1 MTPEREEPG
10 RGPRQDKAD
19 PALRFD
25 KGTDIETPGQKA
37 KGRPAGAWKKAAA
50 RMSREQ
56 RPPEAEPAAPSDPGP
71 PADPPMP
78 EQTGAAY
85 DPTGPELPMGD
96 NPPEGPADNAGPS
109 TSGQSVPKYRQH
121 SKRETR
127 EPGASSE
134 KFRRDSKQARP
145 ADKLHPDGG
154 ADPRPSDGG
163 KAGADPGPAAPEPD
177 TLRKSRLRMEKRG
190 DKLNAARDKL
200 AQQKPYK
207 PPDPVRRAAGFAGR
221 SVHGFAHGKVYEVE
235 HENVGTEG
243 AHRSELVAEAAGRR
257 AVRFTKQ
264 RIRTHPARAVKKAEG
279 RSVKA
284 AADYHFR
291 QTVLEHPEM
300 EKKNALSRLWRKRQ
314 QRKRYQKQAWEAAKQ
329 GAKAAEA
336 TATATERIG
345 RAVAGF
351 VKRHPAGVLI
361 ALLCVLL
368 VVVMQSCGSSLAAI
382 GNGLTGSVAAT
393 TYPAEDADL
402 LGAEAAYAELEADLQ
417 SMLDNYE
424 AAHSYDECHFDLD
437 GIEHDPYVLLSILS
451 AFHPEGWTLAEV
463 ETDLQ
468 TLFDRQY
475 ILTESVEVE
484 VRYRTET
491 RTDSEGNTYDVE
503 VPYNYFICTVTLE
516 NFNLSHVPVY
526 IMGEDQLSRYALYM
540 AALGNRPDLFPG
552 SAYIG
557 KYSGPITTYDIP
569 PEALEDEQFA
579 AMIAEAEKYLG
590 YPYVW
595 GGSSP
600 ATSFDCSGFVSWVV
614 NHCGVGW
621 DVGRL
626 GATGLYHI
634 CTPVSSANAKP
645 GDLIFFQGTYDTDG
659 MSHVGI
665 YVGGGMMIHC
675 GDPIQYANINTSYWQ
690 AHFAA
695 FGRLP

>member
-10 RGPRQDKAD
+10 RGPRQDKAE
-19 PALRFD
+19 PALRF
-25 KGTDIETPGQKA
+25 EA
-37 KGRPAGAWKKAAA
+37 KGKEEVKAGGRGQSWKKAAA

-56 RPPEAEPAAPSDPGP
+56 RPPEAEPVAPSDPGP
-71 PADPPMP
+71 PAD
-78 EQTGAAY
+78 
-85 DPTGPELPMGD
+85 
-96 NPPEGPADNAGPS
+96 NAGPA
-109 TSGQSVPKYRQH
+109 TSENGVPAKSADFVGRGGATERGDFGTLCPEGAERSLCRRVPKYRQH
-121 SKRETR
+121 GKRETR

-134 KFRRDSKQARP
+134 KFRRDSKQAR
-145 ADKLHPDGG
+145 
-154 ADPRPSDGG
+154 
-163 KAGADPGPAAPEPD
+163 
-177 TLRKSRLRMEKRG
+177 
-190 DKLNAARDKL
+190 
-200 AQQKPYK
+200 QKPYK
-207 PPDPVRRAAGFAGR
+207 PPGPVRRAAGFAGR

-314 QRKRYQKQAWEAAKQ
+314 QRKRYQKRAREAAKR
-329 GAKAAEA
+329 GAKA
-336 TATATERIG
+336 
-345 RAVAGF
+345 
-351 VKRHPAGVLI
+351 
-361 ALLCVLL
+361 
-368 VVVMQSCGSSLAAI
+368 
-382 GNGLTGSVAAT
+382 
-393 TYPAEDADL
+393 DL
-402 LGAEAAYAELEADLQ
+402 R

-424 AAHSYDECHFDLD
+424 AAHSYDEYHFDLD

-463 ETDLQ
+463 EADLQ

-540 AALGNRPDLFPG
+540 AALGNRSDLFPG

-557 KYSGPITTYDIP
+557 KYGGPVTTYDIP

>member
-10 RGPRQDKAD
+10 RGPRQDKAE
-19 PALRFD
+19 PALRF
-25 KGTDIETPGQKA
+25 EA
-37 KGRPAGAWKKAAA
+37 KGKEEVKAGGRGQSWKKAAA

-56 RPPEAEPAAPSDPGP
+56 RPPEAEPVAPSDPGP
-71 PADPPMP
+71 PAD
-78 EQTGAAY
+78 
-85 DPTGPELPMGD
+85 
-96 NPPEGPADNAGPS
+96 NAGPA
-109 TSGQSVPKYRQH
+109 TSENGVPAKSADFVGRGGATERGDFGTLCPEGAERSLCRRVPKYRQH

-134 KFRRDSKQARP
+134 KFRRDSKQAR
-145 ADKLHPDGG
+145 
-154 ADPRPSDGG
+154 
-163 KAGADPGPAAPEPD
+163 
-177 TLRKSRLRMEKRG
+177 
-190 DKLNAARDKL
+190 
-200 AQQKPYK
+200 QKPYK
-207 PPDPVRRAAGFAGR
+207 PPGPVRRAAGFAGR

-300 EKKNALSRLWRKRQ
+300 EKKDALSRLWRKRQ
-314 QRKRYQKQAWEAAKQ
+314 QRKRCQKRAREAAKR
-329 GAKAAEA
+329 GAKA
-336 TATATERIG
+336 
-345 RAVAGF
+345 
-351 VKRHPAGVLI
+351 
-361 ALLCVLL
+361 
-368 VVVMQSCGSSLAAI
+368 
-382 GNGLTGSVAAT
+382 
-393 TYPAEDADL
+393 DL
-402 LGAEAAYAELEADLQ
+402 R

-424 AAHSYDECHFDLD
+424 AAHSYDEYHFDLD

-463 ETDLQ
+463 EADLQ

-503 VPYNYFICTVTLE
+503 VPYNYYICTVTLE

-540 AALGNRPDLFPG
+540 AALGNRSDLFPG

-557 KYSGPITTYDIP
+557 KYGGPVTTYDIP

>member
-10 RGPRQDKAD
+10 RGPRQDKAE

-71 PADPPMP
+71 PAD
-78 EQTGAAY
+78 
-85 DPTGPELPMGD
+85 
-96 NPPEGPADNAGPS
+96 NAGPA
-109 TSGQSVPKYRQH
+109 TSENGVPAKSADFVGRGGATERGDFGTLCPEGAERSLCRRVPKYRQH

-145 ADKLHPDGG
+145 ADKLHRDGG
-154 ADPRPSDGG
+154 AGPQPSDGG
-163 KAGADPGPAAPEPD
+163 KAGTDPGPEPD
-177 TLRKSRLRMEKRG
+177 TLRKSRLRMKKRG

-200 AQQKPYK
+200 ARQKPYK
-207 PPDPVRRAAGFAGR
+207 PPGPVRRAAGFAGR

-284 AADYHFR
+284 TADYHFR

-300 EKKNALSRLWRKRQ
+300 EKKDALSRLWRKRQ
-314 QRKRYQKQAWEAAKQ
+314 QRKRYQKRAREAAKR
-329 GAKAAEA
+329 GAKA
-336 TATATERIG
+336 
-345 RAVAGF
+345 
-351 VKRHPAGVLI
+351 
-361 ALLCVLL
+361 
-368 VVVMQSCGSSLAAI
+368 
-382 GNGLTGSVAAT
+382 
-393 TYPAEDADL
+393 DL
-402 LGAEAAYAELEADLQ
+402 R

-424 AAHSYDECHFDLD
+424 AAHSYDEYHFDLD

-463 ETDLQ
+463 EADLQ

-540 AALGNRPDLFPG
+540 AALGNRSDLFPG

-557 KYSGPITTYDIP
+557 KYGGPVTTYDIP

>member
-10 RGPRQDKAD
+10 RGPRQDKAN

-37 KGRPAGAWKKAAA
+37 KGRPAGAWKKTAA

-56 RPPEAEPAAPSDPGP
+56 RPPEAEPAAPLDPGP
-71 PADPPMP
+71 PADPPTP
-78 EQTGAAY
+78 EQTGAACT
-85 DPTGPELPMGD
+85 PTGQELPMED
-96 NPPEGPADNAGPS
+96 DPPEGPV
-109 TSGQSVPKYRQH
+109 TLGQSVPKYRQH

-145 ADKLHPDGG
+145 ADKLHRDGG
-154 ADPRPSDGG
+154 AGPQPSDGG
-163 KAGADPGPAAPEPD
+163 KAGTDPGPAAPEPD

-190 DKLNAARDKL
+190 DKLNTARDKL
-200 AQQKPYK
+200 ARQKPYK
-207 PPDPVRRAAGFAGR
+207 PPGPVRRAAGFAGR

-243 AHRSELVAEAAGRR
+243 AHRSELVAESAGRR
-257 AVRFTKQ
+257 AVRFTRQ

-314 QRKRYQKQAWEAAKQ
+314 QRKRYQKQAQEAAKQ

-345 RAVAGF
+345 RTAAGF

-361 ALLCVLL
+361 TLLCVLL

-393 TYPAEDADL
+393 TYPAEDAAL
-402 LGAEAAYAELEADLQ
+402 LGAEAAYAGLEADLR

-424 AAHSYDECHFDLD
+424 AAHSYDEYHFDLD

-463 ETDLQ
+463 EADLQ

-557 KYSGPITTYDIP
+557 KYGGPVTTYDIP

>member
-10 RGPRQDKAD
+10 RGPRQDKAE

-71 PADPPMP
+71 PAD
-78 EQTGAAY
+78 
-85 DPTGPELPMGD
+85 
-96 NPPEGPADNAGPS
+96 NAGPA
-109 TSGQSVPKYRQH
+109 TSENGVPAKSADFVGRGGATERGDFGTLCPEGAERSLCRRVPKYRQH

-145 ADKLHPDGG
+145 ADKLHRDGG
-154 ADPRPSDGG
+154 AGPQPSDGG
-163 KAGADPGPAAPEPD
+163 KAGTDPGPEPD
-177 TLRKSRLRMEKRG
+177 TLRKSRLRMKKRG

-200 AQQKPYK
+200 ARQKPYK
-207 PPDPVRRAAGFAGR
+207 PPGPVRRAAGFAGR

-284 AADYHFR
+284 TADYHFR

-300 EKKNALSRLWRKRQ
+300 EKKNALSWLWRKRQ
-314 QRKRYQKQAWEAAKQ
+314 QRKRYQKRAREAAKR
-329 GAKAAEA
+329 GAKA
-336 TATATERIG
+336 
-345 RAVAGF
+345 
-351 VKRHPAGVLI
+351 
-361 ALLCVLL
+361 
-368 VVVMQSCGSSLAAI
+368 
-382 GNGLTGSVAAT
+382 
-393 TYPAEDADL
+393 DL
-402 LGAEAAYAELEADLQ
+402 R

-424 AAHSYDECHFDLD
+424 AAHSYDEYHFDLD

-463 ETDLQ
+463 EADLQ

-503 VPYNYFICTVTLE
+503 VPYNYYICTVTME

-557 KYSGPITTYDIP
+557 KYGGPVTTYDIP

>member
-10 RGPRQDKAD
+10 RGPRQDKAE
-19 PALRFD
+19 PALRF
-25 KGTDIETPGQKA
+25 EA
-37 KGRPAGAWKKAAA
+37 KGKEEVKAGGRGQSWKKAAA

-56 RPPEAEPAAPSDPGP
+56 RPPEAEPVAPSDPGP
-71 PADPPMP
+71 PAD
-78 EQTGAAY
+78 
-85 DPTGPELPMGD
+85 
-96 NPPEGPADNAGPS
+96 NAGPA
-109 TSGQSVPKYRQH
+109 TSENGVPAKSADFVGRGGATERGDFGTLCPEGAERSLCRRVPKYRQH

-134 KFRRDSKQARP
+134 KFRRDSKQAR
-145 ADKLHPDGG
+145 
-154 ADPRPSDGG
+154 
-163 KAGADPGPAAPEPD
+163 
-177 TLRKSRLRMEKRG
+177 
-190 DKLNAARDKL
+190 
-200 AQQKPYK
+200 QKPYK
-207 PPDPVRRAAGFAGR
+207 PPGPVRRAAGFAGR

-314 QRKRYQKQAWEAAKQ
+314 QRKRYQKRAREAAKR
-329 GAKAAEA
+329 GAKA
-336 TATATERIG
+336 
-345 RAVAGF
+345 
-351 VKRHPAGVLI
+351 
-361 ALLCVLL
+361 
-368 VVVMQSCGSSLAAI
+368 
-382 GNGLTGSVAAT
+382 
-393 TYPAEDADL
+393 DL
-402 LGAEAAYAELEADLQ
+402 R

-424 AAHSYDECHFDLD
+424 AAHSYDEYHFDLD

-463 ETDLQ
+463 EADLQ

-540 AALGNRPDLFPG
+540 AALGNRSDLFPG

-557 KYSGPITTYDIP
+557 KYGGPVTTYDIP

>member
-10 RGPRQDKAD
+10 RGPRQDKAE
-19 PALRFD
+19 PALRF
-25 KGTDIETPGQKA
+25 EA
-37 KGRPAGAWKKAAA
+37 KGKEEVKAGGRGQSWKKAAA

-56 RPPEAEPAAPSDPGP
+56 RPPEAEPVAPSDPGP
-71 PADPPMP
+71 PAD
-78 EQTGAAY
+78 
-85 DPTGPELPMGD
+85 
-96 NPPEGPADNAGPS
+96 NAGPA
-109 TSGQSVPKYRQH
+109 TSENGAPAKSVDFVGRGGATERGDFGTLCPEGAERSLCRRVPKYRQH

-134 KFRRDSKQARP
+134 KFRRDSKQAR
-145 ADKLHPDGG
+145 
-154 ADPRPSDGG
+154 
-163 KAGADPGPAAPEPD
+163 
-177 TLRKSRLRMEKRG
+177 
-190 DKLNAARDKL
+190 
-200 AQQKPYK
+200 QKPYK
-207 PPDPVRRAAGFAGR
+207 PPGPVRRAAGFAGR

-314 QRKRYQKQAWEAAKQ
+314 QRKRYQKRAREAAKR
-329 GAKAAEA
+329 GAKA
-336 TATATERIG
+336 
-345 RAVAGF
+345 
-351 VKRHPAGVLI
+351 
-361 ALLCVLL
+361 
-368 VVVMQSCGSSLAAI
+368 
-382 GNGLTGSVAAT
+382 
-393 TYPAEDADL
+393 DL
-402 LGAEAAYAELEADLQ
+402 R

-424 AAHSYDECHFDLD
+424 AAHSYDEYHFDLD

-463 ETDLQ
+463 EADLQ

-557 KYSGPITTYDIP
+557 KYGGPVTTYDIP

-590 YPYVW
+590 YPYVG

>member
-10 RGPRQDKAD
+10 RGPRQDKAE
-19 PALRFD
+19 PALRF
-25 KGTDIETPGQKA
+25 EA
-37 KGRPAGAWKKAAA
+37 KGKEEVKAGGRGQSWKKAAA

-56 RPPEAEPAAPSDPGP
+56 RPPEAEPVAPSDPGP
-71 PADPPMP
+71 PAD
-78 EQTGAAY
+78 
-85 DPTGPELPMGD
+85 
-96 NPPEGPADNAGPS
+96 NAGPA
-109 TSGQSVPKYRQH
+109 TSENGVPAKSADFVGRGGATERGDFGTLCPEGAERSLCRRVPKYRQH

-134 KFRRDSKQARP
+134 KFRRDSKQAR
-145 ADKLHPDGG
+145 
-154 ADPRPSDGG
+154 
-163 KAGADPGPAAPEPD
+163 
-177 TLRKSRLRMEKRG
+177 
-190 DKLNAARDKL
+190 
-200 AQQKPYK
+200 QKPYK
-207 PPDPVRRAAGFAGR
+207 PPGPVRRTAGFAGR
-221 SVHGFAHGKVYEVE
+221 SVHGFAHGKVYKVE

-243 AHRSELVAEAAGRR
+243 AHRSELVAESAGRR
-257 AVRFTKQ
+257 AVRFSKQ

-314 QRKRYQKQAWEAAKQ
+314 QRKRYQKRAREAAKR
-329 GAKAAEA
+329 GAKA
-336 TATATERIG
+336 
-345 RAVAGF
+345 
-351 VKRHPAGVLI
+351 
-361 ALLCVLL
+361 
-368 VVVMQSCGSSLAAI
+368 
-382 GNGLTGSVAAT
+382 
-393 TYPAEDADL
+393 DL
-402 LGAEAAYAELEADLQ
+402 R

-424 AAHSYDECHFDLD
+424 AAHSYDEYHFDLD

-503 VPYNYFICTVTLE
+503 VPYNYYICTVTLE

-557 KYSGPITTYDIP
+557 KYSGPVTTYDIP

>member
-56 RPPEAEPAAPSDPGP
+56 RPPEAEPVAPSDPGP
-71 PADPPMP
+71 PAD
-78 EQTGAAY
+78 
-85 DPTGPELPMGD
+85 
-96 NPPEGPADNAGPS
+96 NAGPA
-109 TSGQSVPKYRQH
+109 TSENGVPAKSADFVGRGGATERGDFGTLCPEGAERSLCRRVPKYRQH

-134 KFRRDSKQARP
+134 KFRRDSKQAR
-145 ADKLHPDGG
+145 
-154 ADPRPSDGG
+154 
-163 KAGADPGPAAPEPD
+163 
-177 TLRKSRLRMEKRG
+177 
-190 DKLNAARDKL
+190 
-200 AQQKPYK
+200 QKPYK
-207 PPDPVRRAAGFAGR
+207 PPGPVRRAAGFAGR

-314 QRKRYQKQAWEAAKQ
+314 QRKRYQKRAREAAKR
-329 GAKAAEA
+329 GAKA
-336 TATATERIG
+336 
-345 RAVAGF
+345 
-351 VKRHPAGVLI
+351 
-361 ALLCVLL
+361 
-368 VVVMQSCGSSLAAI
+368 
-382 GNGLTGSVAAT
+382 
-393 TYPAEDADL
+393 DL
-402 LGAEAAYAELEADLQ
+402 R

-424 AAHSYDECHFDLD
+424 AAHSYDEYHFDLD

-463 ETDLQ
+463 EADLQ

-540 AALGNRPDLFPG
+540 AALGNRSDLFPG

-557 KYSGPITTYDIP
+557 KYGGPVTTYDIP

>member
-19 PALRFD
+19 PALRF
-25 KGTDIETPGQKA
+25 EA
-37 KGRPAGAWKKAAA
+37 KGKEEVKAGGRGQSWKKAAA

-56 RPPEAEPAAPSDPGP
+56 RPPEAEPVAPLDPGLLT
-71 PADPPMP
+71 DPPTP

-85 DPTGPELPMGD
+85 DPTGPELPLED
-96 NPPEGPADNAGPS
+96 DPPKGPADNVRPV

-127 EPGASSE
+127 GPGASSE
-134 KFRRDSKQARP
+134 KFRRDSRQAQP
-145 ADKLHPDGG
+145 ADKLHRDGG
-154 ADPRPSDGG
+154 AGPQSSDGG
-163 KAGADPGPAAPEPD
+163 KAGVDPGPAAPEPD

-190 DKLNAARDKL
+190 DKLNTARDKL
-200 AQQKPYK
+200 ARQKPYK
-207 PPDPVRRAAGFAGR
+207 PPGPVRRAAGFAGR

-257 AVRFTKQ
+257 AVRFTRQ

-314 QRKRYQKQAWEAAKQ
+314 QRKRYQKQAREAAKQ

-336 TATATERIG
+336 TATATEKIG

-361 ALLCVLL
+361 ALLCILL

-402 LGAEAAYAELEADLQ
+402 LGAEAAYAGLEADLQ
-417 SMLDNYE
+417 SMLAGYE
-424 AAHSYDECHFDLD
+424 ATHSYDEYHFDLD

-451 AFHPEGWTLAEV
+451 AFHPQGWTLAEV
-463 ETDLQ
+463 EADLQ

-503 VPYNYFICTVTLE
+503 VPYNYYICTVTLE

-557 KYSGPITTYDIP
+557 KYGGPVTTYDIP

-579 AMIAEAEKYLG
+579 AMITEAEKYLG

>member
-10 RGPRQDKAD
+10 RGPRQDKAE
-19 PALRFD
+19 PALRF
-25 KGTDIETPGQKA
+25 EA
-37 KGRPAGAWKKAAA
+37 KGKEEVKAGGRGQSWKKAAA

-56 RPPEAEPAAPSDPGP
+56 RPPEAEPVAPSDPGP
-71 PADPPMP
+71 PAD
-78 EQTGAAY
+78 
-85 DPTGPELPMGD
+85 
-96 NPPEGPADNAGPS
+96 NAGPA
-109 TSGQSVPKYRQH
+109 TSENGVPAKSADFVGRGGATERGDFGTLCPEGAERSLCRRVPKYRQH

-134 KFRRDSKQARP
+134 KFRRDSKQAR
-145 ADKLHPDGG
+145 
-154 ADPRPSDGG
+154 
-163 KAGADPGPAAPEPD
+163 
-177 TLRKSRLRMEKRG
+177 
-190 DKLNAARDKL
+190 
-200 AQQKPYK
+200 QKPYK
-207 PPDPVRRAAGFAGR
+207 PPGPVRRAAGFAGR

-235 HENVGTEG
+235 HENVGT
-243 AHRSELVAEAAGRR
+243 ELVAEAAGRR

-314 QRKRYQKQAWEAAKQ
+314 QRKRYQKRAREAAKR
-329 GAKAAEA
+329 GAKA
-336 TATATERIG
+336 
-345 RAVAGF
+345 
-351 VKRHPAGVLI
+351 
-361 ALLCVLL
+361 
-368 VVVMQSCGSSLAAI
+368 
-382 GNGLTGSVAAT
+382 
-393 TYPAEDADL
+393 DL
-402 LGAEAAYAELEADLQ
+402 R

-424 AAHSYDECHFDLD
+424 AAHSYDEYHFDLD

-463 ETDLQ
+463 EADLQ

-540 AALGNRPDLFPG
+540 AALGNRSDLFPG

-557 KYSGPITTYDIP
+557 KYGGPVTTYDIP

>member
-10 RGPRQDKAD
+10 RGPRQDKAE
-19 PALRFD
+19 PALRF
-25 KGTDIETPGQKA
+25 EA
-37 KGRPAGAWKKAAA
+37 KGKEEVKAGGRGQSWKKAAA

-56 RPPEAEPAAPSDPGP
+56 RPPEAEPVAPSDPGP
-71 PADPPMP
+71 PAD
-78 EQTGAAY
+78 
-85 DPTGPELPMGD
+85 
-96 NPPEGPADNAGPS
+96 NAGPA
-109 TSGQSVPKYRQH
+109 TSENGVPAKSADFVGRGGATERGDFGTLCPEGAERSLCRRVPKYRQH

-134 KFRRDSKQARP
+134 KFRRDSKQAR
-145 ADKLHPDGG
+145 
-154 ADPRPSDGG
+154 
-163 KAGADPGPAAPEPD
+163 
-177 TLRKSRLRMEKRG
+177 
-190 DKLNAARDKL
+190 
-200 AQQKPYK
+200 QKPYK
-207 PPDPVRRAAGFAGR
+207 PPGPVRRAAGFAGR

-284 AADYHFR
+284 TADYHFR

-314 QRKRYQKQAWEAAKQ
+314 QRKRYQKRAREAAKR
-329 GAKAAEA
+329 GAKA
-336 TATATERIG
+336 
-345 RAVAGF
+345 
-351 VKRHPAGVLI
+351 
-361 ALLCVLL
+361 
-368 VVVMQSCGSSLAAI
+368 
-382 GNGLTGSVAAT
+382 
-393 TYPAEDADL
+393 DL
-402 LGAEAAYAELEADLQ
+402 R

-424 AAHSYDECHFDLD
+424 AAHSYDEYHFDLD

-463 ETDLQ
+463 EADLQ

-557 KYSGPITTYDIP
+557 KYGGPVTTYDIP

>member
-10 RGPRQDKAD
+10 RGPRQDKAE

-71 PADPPMP
+71 PAD
-78 EQTGAAY
+78 
-85 DPTGPELPMGD
+85 
-96 NPPEGPADNAGPS
+96 NAGPA
-109 TSGQSVPKYRQH
+109 TSENGVPAKSADFVGRGGATERGDFGTLCPEGAERSLCRRVPKYRQH

-145 ADKLHPDGG
+145 ADKLHRDGG
-154 ADPRPSDGG
+154 AGPQPSDGG
-163 KAGADPGPAAPEPD
+163 KAGTDPGPEPD

-200 AQQKPYK
+200 ARQKPYK
-207 PPDPVRRAAGFAGR
+207 PPGPVRRAAGFAGR

-284 AADYHFR
+284 TADYHFR

-300 EKKNALSRLWRKRQ
+300 EKKDALSRLWRKRQ
-314 QRKRYQKQAWEAAKQ
+314 QRKRYQKRAREAAKR
-329 GAKAAEA
+329 GAKA
-336 TATATERIG
+336 
-345 RAVAGF
+345 
-351 VKRHPAGVLI
+351 
-361 ALLCVLL
+361 
-368 VVVMQSCGSSLAAI
+368 
-382 GNGLTGSVAAT
+382 
-393 TYPAEDADL
+393 DL
-402 LGAEAAYAELEADLQ
+402 R

-424 AAHSYDECHFDLD
+424 AAHSYDEYHFDLD

-463 ETDLQ
+463 EADLQ

-540 AALGNRPDLFPG
+540 AALGNRSDLFPG

-557 KYSGPITTYDIP
+557 KYGGPVTTYDIP